1 MNLFKGVYGD
11 YFNLEVEF
19 DEDCTDVLV
28 RLTDADG
35 KFSFIH
41 GEPPK
46 DAQDTIKDMI
56 QELQIIRIL
65 MQNWIEEAKKEASE
79 S

>member
-1 MNLFKGVYGD
+1 MKFSKVLYGD

-19 DEDCTDVLV
+19 DEDWKEAWV

-35 KFSFIH
+35 KFWFIQ

-46 DAQDTIKDMI
+46 DAQDTIERMI
-56 QELQIIRIL
+56 EELRKIRVL
-65 MQNWIEEAKKEASE
+65 MQNWIEEAKREAKE
-79 S
+79 